1 MRLLVALVGPFLLV
15 SILTA
20 WLLLSF
26 MPPVNNLGGY
36 KVFDYLG
43 ATMLFFFIVMLL
55 VGVNLSYYYLLSV
68 GGLLVVLAWWF
79 NKTPA
84 PFIEVKL
91 LKNLVFVRTIMVGLI
106 INVVLL
112 GGLFLLPLLL
122 TNSYQLSSLKV
133 GLIFFGASIF
143 SSLASLFVGRLIP
156 SYGNLT
162 LIMRVQP
169 SWL

>member
-1 MRLLVALVGPFLLV
+1 
-15 SILTA
+15 
-20 WLLLSF
+20 

-36 KVFDYLG
+36 KGFDYLG

-55 VGVNLSYYYLLSV
+55 VGVNLSYYYLLGA

-79 NKTPA
+79 NKTPT

-91 LKNLVFVRTIMVGLI
+91 LKNLVFVRAITVGLI

-122 TNSYQLSSLKV
+122 ANSYL
-133 GLIFFGASIF
+133 
-143 SSLASLFVGRLIP
+143 P
-156 SYGNLT
+156 SK
-162 LIMRVQP
+162 
-169 SWL
+169 WD